1 VSSAGA
7 SFSFWQQILLVTL
20 RFAIGWHLFYQG
32 FGKVVAV
39 EWSSADFLRFSWGPF
54 AWMAEQPTLL
64 AIADF
69 MVIWGLMILGV
80 LLMVGLFTRIAAVL
94 GGFLVLLF
102 YLAAPPLDF
111 TGFVMPGPQGTELYV
126 DKNLIEVLAL
136 WVLAAFPT
144 GRMIGLDI
152 IFESRRSQP

>member
-1 VSSAGA
+1 MSLPAS
-7 SFSFWQQILLVTL
+7 SFSMPQQILLVTL

-39 EWSSADFLRFSWGPF
+39 EWSSAGFLRASWGLF
-54 AWMAEQPTLL
+54 AWIADQPVLL
-64 AIADF
+64 AIADIV
-69 MVIWGLMILGV
+69 VIWGLMILGV
-80 LLMVGLFTRIAAVL
+80 LLMVGLFTRIAALV

-102 YLAAPPLDF
+102 YLALPPLDY
-111 TGFVMPGPQGTELYV
+111 TGFVTPGPQGTELWV

-136 WVLAAFPT
+136 WALAALPT

-152 IFESRRSQP
+152 ILRR